1 MVKDELIQEIKR
13 LKAEKNALI
22 LAHNYQNIEIQ
33 DLADYRGDSLQ
44 LSILAKEV
52 KAPLIVFCGV
62 KFMAETAAILNPES
76 TVLLPVIDAGC
87 PMADMIT
94 LNQLKAFNKI
104 IPVPRLYVM

>member
-94 LNQLKAFNKI
+94 KI
-104 IPVPRLYVM
+104 S

>member
-62 KFMAETAAILNPES
+62 KFMAETAA
-76 TVLLPVIDAGC
+76 
-87 PMADMIT
+87 
-94 LNQLKAFNKI
+94 
-104 IPVPRLYVM
+104 